1 MAASGGDR
9 RQRAFLPTRKDP
21 ILGTTLRV
29 FLFMLT
35 LNVVSGQ
42 GGCYD
47 PPCDTGPANPTT
59 FWLLTIVTGSFA
71 SLMMTLVCL
80 STRYQIKE
88 NEIFN
93 DRSTK
98 VNGHVYLHYT
108 KQRTG
113 YQNTQ
118 GTSYYICL
126 KYQVNHEEKLLT
138 VKKEV
143 EVTKTNYDQN
153 VVELAVLP
161 ERPFSGR
168 PTNGK
173 PDFNVRG
180 SGGVYCLMFIFTC
193 ILPLSFASIAIR
205 ATIEQP
211 SAIAWTLMGVAII
224 PPIAFHCLVRR
235 CKETDMDKRLD
246 QFDGDGKI
254 VNEVELE
261 SCRGSNGSDDEFEV
275 SDGISLTY

>member
-21 ILGTTLRV
+21 ILGTTLQV

-42 GGCYD
+42 GCYD
-47 PPCDTGPANPTT
+47 PPCEDNPGNPTT
-59 FWLLTIVTGSFA
+59 LWIVTIVTGSLA
-71 SLMMTLVCL
+71 SLMMTSFCL
-80 STRYQIKE
+80 SFRYQIKE

-98 VNGHVYLHYT
+98 VNGQVYHHYT
-108 KQRTG
+108 QQRTVKE
-113 YQNTQ
+113 TQ
-118 GTSYYICL
+118 VTTYHMRL
-126 KYQVNHEEKLLT
+126 KYQVNHEEELLT
-138 VKKEV
+138 VEKAV
-143 EVTKTNYDQN
+143 EVTKTTYDQN

-161 ERPFSGR
+161 ERPLSGR

-173 PDFNVRG
+173 ADFNVPG
-180 SGGVYCLMFIFTC
+180 LGFVYCLMFIFTC
-193 ILPLSFASIAIR
+193 ILPLSFASIAISS
-205 ATIEQP
+205 TIEQP
-211 SAIAWTLMGVAII
+211 STIAWTLMGVAII

-235 CKETDMDKRLD
+235 CIETDMDKRLD

-261 SCRGSNGSDDEFEV
+261 ICRGSNGSDDEFEV
-275 SDGISLTY
+275 CFSLV